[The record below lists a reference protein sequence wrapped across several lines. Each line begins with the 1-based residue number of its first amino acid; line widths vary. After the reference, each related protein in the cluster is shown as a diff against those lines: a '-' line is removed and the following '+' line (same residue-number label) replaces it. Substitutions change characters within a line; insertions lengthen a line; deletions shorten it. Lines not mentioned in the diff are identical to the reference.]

1 MVIKMHPIRTTSE
14 PPSRLPE
21 FEEVYDG
28 TSETKD
34 RSGKID
40 NDLVEKLEDETKE
53 LAAQL
58 REAHGSH
65 ELKLIDRIVNIGLKA
80 QRTAGADLDLLH
92 TRVRDFLIQGKTS
105 DKISN
110 ELIELRMALNA
121 INPHEL
127 TRNNFA
133 SKLLSRFPFFR
144 MFDPGIKVLKK
155 MAIQYESVSN
165 QVWIIEKKL
174 REGRLMLTRDN
185 LELRKLYEQIEE
197 KQSPVQKNVYLGE
210 YVARQMRDVIEQT
223 QDPMK
228 RSRLQSAIHDVAMRV
243 QDLRTMEEIFL
254 QFFVSID
261 LTRQN
266 NSRLGQA
273 VERTLTLATNLVA
286 AGLAIQT
293 ALFRQK
299 RVMDA
304 TQKTREFLGNL
315 VVANAAT
322 IKQHTTDIGDV
333 YNQPAIAIEKITK
346 AHSEM
351 VEALEIA
358 IQLKQNGINRAQE
371 NIEKLSKMS
380 AELKNRI
387 GRRRK
392 KDKRFDN
399 NK

>member
-1 MVIKMHPIRTTSE
+1 MFTKKQHNQKTLD
-14 PPSRLPE
+14 PPSSLFV
-21 FEEVYDG
+21 FENPPDAE
-28 TSETKD
+28 SKPPAKSQ
-34 RSGKID
+34 RID
-40 NDLVEKLEDETKE
+40 NDMVKKLEDESKE
-53 LAAQL
+53 LVKQL
-58 REAHGSH
+58 GEASGSQ
-65 ELKLIDRIVNIGLKA
+65 ELKLIDRIAGIGLKA
-80 QRTAGADLDLLH
+80 QRTAGADLDLLQ
-92 TRVRDFLIQGKTS
+92 TRIRDMLTQGKTS

-110 ELIELRMALNA
+110 ELIGLRMALNA

-127 TRNNFA
+127 IRKNFA

-144 MFDPGIKVLKK
+144 VFDPGIKALKK
-155 MAIQYESVSN
+155 MAIRYESVSN

-197 KQSPVQKNVYLGE
+197 KQSPVQKNAYLGE
-210 YVARQMRDVIEQT
+210 CIVQQLRDVIEHT

-228 RSRLQSAIHDVAMRV
+228 RNRLQNAMYDVSMRV

-286 AGLAIQT
+286 VGLAIQT

-299 RVMDA
+299 RVIDA

-315 VVANAAT
+315 IVANAAT

-333 YNQPAIAIEKITK
+333 YNQPAIAIEKVTK
-346 AHSEM
+346 AHIEI

-358 IQLKQNGINRAQE
+358 IQLKQKGIDNAQE
-371 NIEKLSKMS
+371 NVGKLTKMS
-380 AELKNRI
+380 SELQKRI
-387 GRRRK
+387 GVR
-392 KDKRFDN
+392 
-399 NK
+399 

>member
-1 MVIKMHPIRTTSE
+1 MVAKKQHNRKTLDSL
-14 PPSRLPE
+14 SVLPA
-21 FEEVYDG
+21 FDDLYDADG
-28 TSETKD
+28 KPQSGSQRFVKD
-34 RSGKID
+34 MVK
-40 NDLVEKLEDETKE
+40 ELEDESKV
-53 LAAQL
+53 LVAQL
-58 REAHGSH
+58 REASGSH
-65 ELKLIDRIVNIGLKA
+65 ELKLIDRIVSIGLKA
-80 QRTAGADLDLLH
+80 QRTAGADLDLLR
-92 TRVRDFLIQGKTS
+92 TRIRDMLTQGKTS
-105 DKISN
+105 DKLSN
-110 ELIELRMALNA
+110 ELIGLRMALNA

-127 TRNNFA
+127 IRNNFA
-133 SKLLSRFPFFR
+133 SKLLSKFPFFKVL
-144 MFDPGIKVLKK
+144 DPGIKALKK
-155 MAIQYESVSN
+155 MAIRYESVSN

-197 KQSPVQKNVYLGE
+197 KQSPVQKNAYLGE
-210 YVARQMRDVIEQT
+210 CIVQQLRDVIEHT

-228 RSRLQSAIHDVAMRV
+228 RNRLQNAMHDVSMRV

-286 AGLAIQT
+286 VGLAIQT

-299 RVMDA
+299 RVIDA

-315 VVANAAT
+315 IVANAAT

-333 YNQPAIAIEKITK
+333 YNQPAIAVEKVTK
-346 AHSEM
+346 AHSEI

-358 IQLKQNGINRAQE
+358 IQLKQKGIDNAQE
-371 NIEKLSKMS
+371 NIGKLTKMS
-380 AELKNRI
+380 SELQKRI
-387 GRRRK
+387 GVR
-392 KDKRFDN
+392 
-399 NK
+399 

>member
-1 MVIKMHPIRTTSE
+1 MFTKKQHNQKILD
-14 PPSRLPE
+14 PPSSLLV
-21 FEEVYDG
+21 FENPPDAE
-28 TSETKD
+28 SKPPAKSQ
-34 RSGKID
+34 RID
-40 NDLVEKLEDETKE
+40 NDMVKKLEDESKE
-53 LAAQL
+53 LVKQL
-58 REAHGSH
+58 GEASGSQ
-65 ELKLIDRIVNIGLKA
+65 ELKLIDRIAGIGLKA
-80 QRTAGADLDLLH
+80 QRTAGADLDLLQ
-92 TRVRDFLIQGKTS
+92 TRIRDMLTQGKTS

-110 ELIELRMALNA
+110 ELIGLRMALNA

-127 TRNNFA
+127 IRKNFA

-144 MFDPGIKVLKK
+144 VFDPGIKALKK
-155 MAIQYESVSN
+155 MAIRYESVSN

-197 KQSPVQKNVYLGE
+197 KQSPVQKNAYLGE
-210 YVARQMRDVIEQT
+210 CIVQQLRDVIEHT

-228 RSRLQSAIHDVAMRV
+228 RNRLQNAMYDVSMRV

-286 AGLAIQT
+286 VGLAIQT

-299 RVMDA
+299 RVIDA

-315 VVANAAT
+315 IVANAAT

-333 YNQPAIAIEKITK
+333 YNQPAIAIEKVTK
-346 AHSEM
+346 AHIEI

-358 IQLKQNGINRAQE
+358 IQLKQKGIDNAQE
-371 NIEKLSKMS
+371 NVGKLTKMS
-380 AELKNRI
+380 SELQKRI
-387 GRRRK
+387 GVR
-392 KDKRFDN
+392 
-399 NK
+399 

>member
-1 MVIKMHPIRTTSE
+1 MFTKKQHNQKTLD
-14 PPSRLPE
+14 PPSSLLV
-21 FEEVYDG
+21 FENPPDAE
-28 TSETKD
+28 SKPPAKSQ
-34 RSGKID
+34 RID
-40 NDLVEKLEDETKE
+40 NDMVKKLEDESKE
-53 LAAQL
+53 LVKQL
-58 REAHGSH
+58 GEASGSQ
-65 ELKLIDRIVNIGLKA
+65 ELKLIDRIAGIGLKA
-80 QRTAGADLDLLH
+80 QRTAGADLDLLR
-92 TRVRDFLIQGKTS
+92 TRIRDMLTQGKTS

-110 ELIELRMALNA
+110 ELIGLRMALNA

-127 TRNNFA
+127 IRKNFA

-144 MFDPGIKVLKK
+144 VFDPGIKALKK
-155 MAIQYESVSN
+155 MAIRYESVSN

-197 KQSPVQKNVYLGE
+197 KQSPVQKNAYLGE
-210 YVARQMRDVIEQT
+210 CIVQQLRDVIEHT

-228 RSRLQSAIHDVAMRV
+228 RNRLQNAMYDVSMRV

-286 AGLAIQT
+286 VGLAIQT

-299 RVMDA
+299 RVIDA

-315 VVANAAT
+315 IVANAAT

-333 YNQPAIAIEKITK
+333 YNQPAIAIEKVTK
-346 AHSEM
+346 AHIEI

-358 IQLKQNGINRAQE
+358 IQLKQKGIDNAQE
-371 NIEKLSKMS
+371 NVGKLTKMS
-380 AELKNRI
+380 SELQKRI
-387 GRRRK
+387 GVR
-392 KDKRFDN
+392 
-399 NK
+399 